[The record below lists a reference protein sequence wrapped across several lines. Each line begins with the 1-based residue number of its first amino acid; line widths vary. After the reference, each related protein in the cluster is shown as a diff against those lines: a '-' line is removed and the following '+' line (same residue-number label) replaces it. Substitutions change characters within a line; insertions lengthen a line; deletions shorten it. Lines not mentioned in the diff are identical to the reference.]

1 MRRCDLLVTHGL
13 LVDAHDGV
21 REDAALAV
29 EGNRLIEVGPSKELA
44 SRYRA
49 ERTLDARDKAILPGL
64 INAHTHAS
72 ATLFRGYAADVSGR
86 DFFERIWPIEALL
99 TDEDVYVG
107 ALAGC
112 LEMIKNG
119 VTGFANHFSH
129 MDQVARAVEET
140 GIRAGLSRT
149 MLDRGESG
157 DAKREV
163 EEGVR
168 FAERWAGRCSRIQP
182 MLGPHAAYTCS
193 DELLRLAAEEA
204 RRTGLILH
212 IHVAE
217 SPHERELISQR
228 TGTTTVQHLERLG
241 FFTGNRVLGAH
252 ALLLD
257 DEDLR
262 VLSDSDF
269 HAAICATGKMN
280 RGQGIADLPRMLGA
294 GINICL
300 GTDGS
305 ASDNLDLLMAMK
317 VTYIAGAS
325 PASGDDSRDGDG
337 QCCPCARLGDGAAR
351 TGPAGGLHPGRYQ
364 TASAASAHHQAEIQR
379 DLQPRLLRDRRRRGL
394 GGHRWKAGDGGSPGA
409 DGGRGPGLG
418 SSPGARPA
426 TLAAS
431 GALTAP
437 GHHGRSRAQAS
448 AAALAGLARR
458 MMNPPA
464 IVSSPTVRNALS

>member
-1 MRRCDLLVTHGL
+1 MRHCDLLVTDGL

-129 MDQVARAVEET
+129 MDQVARAVQET

-157 DAKREV
+157 NAKREV
-163 EEGVR
+163 EEGLR

-241 FFTGNRVLGAH
+241 FFTENRVLGAH

-257 DEDLR
+257 DEDLK

-269 HAAICATGKMN
+269 HAVICATGKMN

-317 VTYIAGAS
+317 VTYISQNHLHQRVQALPPETILEMAT
-325 PASGDDSRDGDG
+325 AN
-337 QCCPCARLGDGAAR
+337 AAR
-351 TGPAGGLHPGRYQ
+351 ALRWEMGRLAPGQLADFILVDTRRPQLRPLITRPRSNVVFNLVYYATGADVDSVVIDGKLVMENREVRTVDEDRVLDDLQEHAQRLWQ
-364 TASAASAHHQAEIQR
+364 QAE
-379 DLQPRLLRDRRRRGL
+379 L
-394 GGHRWKAGDGGSPGA
+394 
-409 DGGRGPGLG
+409 
-418 SSPGARPA
+418 
-426 TLAAS
+426 
-431 GALTAP
+431 
-437 GHHGRSRAQAS
+437 
-448 AAALAGLARR
+448 
-458 MMNPPA
+458 
-464 IVSSPTVRNALS
+464 